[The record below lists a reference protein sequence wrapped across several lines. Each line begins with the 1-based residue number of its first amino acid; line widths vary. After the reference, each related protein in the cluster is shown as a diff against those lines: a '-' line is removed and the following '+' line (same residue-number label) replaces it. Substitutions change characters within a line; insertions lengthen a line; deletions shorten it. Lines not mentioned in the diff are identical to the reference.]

1 MLTPFYLALSGINK
15 YYTSTRLSKLKGYFL
30 LSLFVLI
37 QKVTKKI
44 KTTESYQPARL
55 EPARSV
61 VIPPLI
67 Y

>member
-44 KTTESYQPARL
+44 KTTESLPHILARH
-55 EPARSV
+55 
-61 VIPPLI
+61 
-67 Y
+67 